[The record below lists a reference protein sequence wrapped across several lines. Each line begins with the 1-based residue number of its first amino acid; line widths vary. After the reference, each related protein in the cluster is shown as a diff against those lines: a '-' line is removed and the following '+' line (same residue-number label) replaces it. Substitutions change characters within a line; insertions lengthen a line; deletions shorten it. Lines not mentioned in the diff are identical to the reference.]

1 MKEEV
6 AEFAKELD
14 VWSVP
19 LGGVGGTS
27 FRIQLPGPTLDGAC
41 AYKCRQ
47 IWGPLIPCQVMKR
60 H

>member
-19 LGGVGGTS
+19 LGGVGG
-27 FRIQLPGPTLDGAC
+27 RIGCVVTKTKKGVKANFKFW
-41 AYKCRQ
+41 A
-47 IWGPLIPCQVMKR
+47 
-60 H
+60 